1 MLVLRYS
8 QRDMKVIKPFFLGV
22 LGGLALALA
31 LLVGTYFT
39 SLRNDL
45 YFALDPEMAD
55 VRVKLGQFQD
65 WLAQADLRIA
75 EIGSSGGDAPDSL
88 RNAQTKAWRDY
99 KAWRN
104 RLGEL
109 ARAHDKPT
117 AEGFWPWT
125 FSLRYW
131 FPPFAGILALLPGLF
146 LGFRARSRFRPG
158 RVKAPQRNARAQAL
172 ANFEDA
178 IKKVARISE
187 TGRDAVPPFPSSEPY
202 QGEPTP
208 LETDL
213 PHALPRGYSRPP
225 PPREA
230 ASLSESQESDIPL
243 IEIAPSGP
251 VIVQVPPMSGPLPQE
266 QPKPEVLREPEARD
280 AGRETAFFQVGAP
293 WGEPAGE
300 RIGNPQPPVAP
311 PGGKPPGP
319 PPGSGKGVNGVRG
332 LSMEDE
338 DAPKASAQAAD
349 EEAAEEETE
358 GYGVMPPTT
367 EVERIERR
375 KEEVLKLARKGMT
388 SSEISRRMRISQD
401 QVEFIIRLRREK
413 G

>member
-1 MLVLRYS
+1 
-8 QRDMKVIKPFFLGV
+8 MKVIKPFFLGV
-22 LGGLALALA
+22 LGGLALAFA

-75 EIGSSGGDAPDSL
+75 ESGSLAGGAPDSL

-99 KAWRN
+99 KAWRT

-109 ARAHDKPT
+109 ARAHEKPT

-125 FSLRYW
+125 YSLRYW
-131 FPPFAGILALLPGLF
+131 FPPLAGILALLPGLF
-146 LGFRARSRFRPG
+146 FGIRARRRFRPG

-187 TGRDAVPPFPSSEPY
+187 TGRDAFPPSPPSPPFPPSSPTSPTLAY

-208 LETDL
+208 LETDYQR
-213 PHALPRGYSRPP
+213 AMSRGYSEPP
-225 PPREA
+225 AARLSDSLEKTQVPETRAIEA
-230 ASLSESQESDIPL
+230 SQLDPDNVPIPL
-243 IEIAPSGP
+243 AVE
-251 VIVQVPPMSGPLPQE
+251 PLGQE
-266 QPKPEVLREPEARD
+266 PPKPQVLRDPEARD
-280 AGRETAFFQVGAP
+280 AGRETAFFQAGVP

-300 RIGNPQPPVAP
+300 RIGNPQPSVAP
-311 PGGKPPGP
+311 PGGTTPGP
-319 PPGSGKGVNGVRG
+319 GKGAEGFRG

-338 DAPKASAQAAD
+338 DAPQAAASPED
-349 EEAAEEETE
+349 EEE

-375 KEEVLKLARKGMT
+375 KDEVLKLARKGMT